1 MKKFVFIL
9 LSVFALLSCSKD
21 DGEGERFSIAGE
33 WVQTYYEN
41 NTTNSFI
48 GQEDGTY
55 FLFNSDGSFTFFYSG
70 WGAINRTTTGRYTVE
85 GSSLPLSLRL
95 EYGEGET
102 AIIYVSTIGEDGN
115 ATFSVDGLLYTG
127 NYKFKRR

>member
-33 WVQTYYEN
+33 WVQTYHEN
-41 NTTNSFI
+41 TTTNSFI

-70 WGAINRTTTGRYTVE
+70 WGAINRTTTGRYTVK
-85 GSSLPLSLRL
+85 GSSLPLYLRL

-102 AIIYVSTIGEDGN
+102 AIIDVSTIGEDGN
-115 ATFSVDGLLYTG
+115 ATFSIDGSIHRG
-127 NYKFKRR
+127 VYKFKRR